1 MQYMSSD
8 SEIKYDNSDVGRL
21 ITRIRNEKGY
31 STYRLAIDSGVSS
44 GVIIRIEKG
53 EREPKINTLLR
64 ILNGLDI
71 TPSDFFSR
79 LD

>member
-1 MQYMSSD
+1 MSSD
-8 SEIKYDNSDVGRL
+8 NEIKYDNSDVGRL
-21 ITRIRNEKGY
+21 ITKIRNEKGY

>member
-1 MQYMSSD
+1 MSSD
-8 SEIKYDNSDVGRL
+8 NEIKYDNSDVGRL
-21 ITRIRNEKGY
+21 ITKIRNEKGY

-53 EREPKINTLLR
+53 EREPKINTLLK